1 MTVGDYTNC
10 PHCGVLLQDRGWCRS
25 CGDIESLDE
34 YQEKNKKPEPEKN
47 NPHLSAINFA
57 VKRLFG

>member
-1 MTVGDYTNC
+1 MTVGDYTHC

-34 YQEKNKKPEPEKN
+34 FKEQNPPKPEN
-47 NPHLSAINFA
+47 DNPHLAAIDFA
-57 VKRLFG
+57 VNRLFK